1 MGNNLEQG
9 VSQSKDD
16 ARATNTIG
24 SSSTTPELHG
34 QQKIQNIKTG
44 DSNKK
49 KRSPNWLPQ
58 EEEQLACSWLVVSQR
73 PEFITNQTSESFFR
87 AVELDFNQHSK
98 LHHRDHD
105 QIRIRWAALNT
116 STLKFSAIYNAL
128 EKSPPKDSTPE
139 DWMATARKIY
149 SEQSRGHT
157 FKDEL
162 AWKKLRHAPKWKQ
175 DNKKLNY
182 HQVLMPDLS
191 VDVHQQHQHQRLQAI
206 GQQEQTLNQHHQQLH
221 QLLQQPQDQLL
232 PPPQQQQ
239 QQQQQQHQQAECS
252 STSTQHHSPR
262 SDSPLTQTIEGSRSK
277 RLRLDQDLERLIAQT
292 TGHDSS
298 HSIPVIPTD
307 PLEKR
312 QPDPSNEN
320 NEDQDQLDLNT
331 FDSLDDQGHQ
341 SQRLV
346 AQNLQLERELKRSQ
360 IEMNNLK
367 LLMQSEADCPDQESV
382 ILLRLMKSRLKKRLL
397 LDQEN

>member
-1 MGNNLEQG
+1 L
-9 VSQSKDD
+9 
-16 ARATNTIG
+16 A
-24 SSSTTPELHG
+24 
-34 QQKIQNIKTG
+34 
-44 DSNKK
+44 
-49 KRSPNWLPQ
+49 SPSL
-58 EEEQLACSWLVVSQR
+58 S
-73 PEFITNQTSESFFR
+73 
-87 AVELDFNQHSK
+87 
-98 LHHRDHD
+98 
-105 QIRIRWAALNT
+105 WAALNT

-175 DNKKLNY
+175 DNRKLNY

-191 VDVHQQHQHQRLQAI
+191 VDIQQQHQQQRLHAI

-221 QLLQQPQDQLL
+221 QLLQQPQDQLQ
-232 PPPQQQQ
+232 PPPPP
-239 QQQQQQHQQAECS
+239 QHQQAECS
-252 STSTQHHSPR
+252 SASTQHHSPR

-292 TGHDSS
+292 TGHDSR

-312 QPDPSNEN
+312 HLERSNEN
-320 NEDQDQLDLNT
+320 NDEQDQLDLNT
-331 FDSLDDQGHQ
+331 FDSPDEGQQ

-346 AQNLQLERELKRSQ
+346 AQNLQLERDLKRSQ

-397 LDQEN
+397 LDQES

>member
-1 MGNNLEQG
+1 MAHHIEG
-9 VSQSKDD
+9 VHHSHDLDQTKSDGRAISIGYPSQS
-16 ARATNTIG
+16 I
-24 SSSTTPELHG
+24 TPELAHHGG
-34 QQKIQNIKTG
+34 QQKIQPIKTG
-44 DSNKK
+44 DSSKK

-73 PEFITNQTSESFFR
+73 PEFLANQTSESFFR

-128 EKSPPKDSTPE
+128 EKSPPKDSTPD

-162 AWKKLRHAPKWKQ
+162 AWKRLRHAPKWKQ

-191 VDVHQQHQHQRLQAI
+191 VDVQQQQQQQQRQTI
-206 GQQEQTLNQHHQQLH
+206 GQQEHQHRQQLH
-221 QLLQQPQDQLL
+221 QLLQQPQDQLSR
-232 PPPQQQQ
+232 PP
-239 QQQQQQHQQAECS
+239 QQHQQAECS
-252 STSTQHHSPR
+252 NASTQHHSPS
-262 SDSPLTQTIEGSRSK
+262 SDSSLTQTLEGNRSK
-277 RLRLDQDLERLIAQT
+277 RLRLDEDLERLIAQT
-292 TGHDSS
+292 GHDTSQ
-298 HSIPVIPTD
+298 SIPVIPTE
-307 PLEKR
+307 PLEK
-312 QPDPSNEN
+312 QHQQELGNEN
-320 NEDQDQLDLNT
+320 NQEDDDQLDLNT
-331 FDSLDDQGHQ
+331 FESADDRQQ
-341 SQRLV
+341 QTERL
-346 AQNLQLERELKRSQ
+346 AQQNLQLERDLKLSQ
-360 IEMNNLK
+360 IEINNLK
-367 LLMQSEADCPDQESV
+367 LLMQSETDCPDHDSV

-397 LDQEN
+397 QQ